1 MQHYVF
7 MLLSSLSYVISKCS
21 LMYFYCC
28 HLYRNQRQHCVF
40 CCCHLY
46 CNQRHVF
53 RYQRH
58 RAWCVSVVVIFI
70 VISDIQ
76 LDVVLRCLPHL
87 QPEQRYPKSLPS
99 LSPRSDRI
107 HCRKG
112 TVHNLSEGTLH
123 GHLSITWH
131 LPPGHHQRS
140 QGGQRSHEIIG
151 TSPADCM
158 TQATVLE
165 RTVKDRFNNNNNN
178 GNNNNG

>member
-7 MLLSSLSYVISKCS
+7 LLLSSLSYSANAALCIFLVVIFIVISDI
-21 LMYFYCC
+21 
-28 HLYRNQRQHCVF
+28 QHCVF
-40 CCCHLY
+40 CCCHLC
-46 CNQRHVF
+46 CNQRHLF

-70 VISDIQ
+70 VISDIE
-76 LDVVLRCLPHL
+76 LGVVLRCLPHL

-99 LSPRSDRI
+99 LSPRSERI

-123 GHLSITWH
+123 VHLSITWH
-131 LPPGHHQRS
+131 LPPGHPQRS
-140 QGGQRSHEIIG
+140 QGGQRSREIIG

-158 TQATVLE
+158 TQAIVLE
-165 RTVKDRFNNNNNN
+165 RTVKDRL
-178 GNNNNG
+178 